1 MRFYSIS
8 MKKQQETKKSKG
20 GVVRYPRDGEKKG
33 VKTSLKR

>member
-8 MKKQQETKKSKG
+8 MKKQQETKKSK